1 MVHHMN
7 DNSMF
12 SSLVNYKNYSYYKN
26 HKYIYFYTLRDGQT
40 IESTYEIVIAFKTIA
55 YYDKGIT
62 IDNRAITEDEIKKV
76 LVYKDRIR

>member
-26 HKYIYFYTLRDGQT
+26 HKYIY
-40 IESTYEIVIAFKTIA
+40 A
-55 YYDKGIT
+55 YSDKGIT

>member
-12 SSLVNYKNYSYYKN
+12 
-26 HKYIYFYTLRDGQT
+26 
-40 IESTYEIVIAFKTIA
+40 IA
-55 YYDKGIT
+55 YSDKGIT
-62 IDNRAITEDEIKKV
+62 IANRAITEDEIKKV